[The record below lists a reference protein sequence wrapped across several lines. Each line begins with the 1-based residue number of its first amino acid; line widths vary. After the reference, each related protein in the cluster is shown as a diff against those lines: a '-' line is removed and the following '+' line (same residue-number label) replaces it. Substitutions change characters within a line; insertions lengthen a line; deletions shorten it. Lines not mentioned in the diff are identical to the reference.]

1 MQTRAKSNIHK
12 PLQKLDLHTTLSQHS
27 DLKPTT
33 SAQALKDPKWHQAMS
48 DEFNALIRNGT

>member
-33 SAQALKDPKWHQAMS
+33 SA
-48 DEFNALIRNGT
+48 